1 MTADTAA
8 SPTSPRASRS
18 GSRSRPRPRDQGL
31 RPNQAAR
38 AGRACVRAPWA
49 LAQALTLLRGDHGE
63 RTCLARSRVARLSVR
78 AVAGRAD
85 LITGPPRVPLTAG
98 PRRSDSPQQDGIAVA
113 EDKARGEIRLVEGSG
128 RIRGT
133 RLGEDCLLYT

>member
-38 AGRACVRAPWA
+38 AGRARVRAPWA

-85 LITGPPRVPLTAG
+85 LITGPPRVPLTAD
-98 PRRSDSPQQDGIAVA
+98 PRRSSPHEDGIAVA
-113 EDKARGEIRLVEGSG
+113 EDKARGEIRAVSYTHLRAHE
-128 RIRGT
+128 T
-133 RLGEDCLLYT
+133 RHD